1 MIRRAIMPGMS
12 LAAGAVLLLAGCA
25 GAPEKESAT
34 AESGD
39 RFPVELV
46 NCDHEV
52 VVESAP
58 ERVVTLNQ
66 GATEVVLALGLGDR
80 LAGTAYLDDAI
91 SDRWAQEYEKVPVL
105 AEEYPTNE
113 ALLKAE
119 PDLVYASYASAFD
132 RGVAGDRTILAE
144 SGTQSYLSPFG
155 CPDDSQR
162 PTPTFDAVWQEL
174 DDVAELLGE
183 PDSSKALVAEQK
195 ESLRSV
201 RDEAPGQGLTA
212 LWYDSGDKTPLVG
225 GGQSGPQLI
234 LDAVGAANVFSD
246 IDRGWGEGSWED
258 VLATDPDF
266 IVLADASWSSAEE
279 KKAYLEK
286 DPVLRELTAVKTG
299 AFVTVAYSEATPGVR
314 MVDGAVSV
322 ASQLADLDLRP

>member
-1 MIRRAIMPGMS
+1 MIRPTTVPALS

-25 GAPEKESAT
+25 GAPMKESGA
-34 AESGD
+34 AGSSD

-46 NCDHEV
+46 NCDLQV
-52 VVESAP
+52 VVESTP

-91 SDRWAQEYEKVPVL
+91 SDRWAEEYEQAPVL
-105 AEEYPTNE
+105 AAEYPTHE
-113 ALLKAE
+113 AVLEAE

-132 RGVAGDRTILAE
+132 KGVAGDRSVLAD

-155 CPDDSQR
+155 CPEESQR
-162 PTPTFDAVWQEL
+162 PAPTFDAVWQEL
-174 DDVAELLGE
+174 SEVAELLGE
-183 PDSSKALVAEQK
+183 PESSTALVSEQK
-195 ESLRSV
+195 ETLSSIRT
-201 RDEAPGQGLTA
+201 EAPGEGLTA
-212 LWYDSGDKTPLVG
+212 LWYDSGDKTPFVG

-234 LDAVGAANVFSD
+234 LDAVGAENMFHEV
-246 IDRGWGEGSWED
+246 DRGWGEGSWED
-258 VLATDPDF
+258 VLATDPDV

-279 KKAYLEK
+279 KRAFLEK
-286 DPVLRELTAVKTG
+286 DPVLSELTAVKKG

-314 MVDGAVSV
+314 MVDGAASV
-322 ASQLADLDLRP
+322 ARQLADLELGQ